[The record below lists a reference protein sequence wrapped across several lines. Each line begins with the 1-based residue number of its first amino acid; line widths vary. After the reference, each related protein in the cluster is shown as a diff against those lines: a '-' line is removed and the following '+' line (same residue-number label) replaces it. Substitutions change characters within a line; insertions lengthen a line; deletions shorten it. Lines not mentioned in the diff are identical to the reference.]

1 MTLKDLRG
9 KIETGRN
16 AEVVKYIDSLYD
28 STQKMFLKQHR
39 DWYIND
45 RFLRGDHWVVFNKT
59 LNKVQNIPVTD
70 GEVRRTINKI
80 RSQLRGVKN
89 FIKKSQPRWEC
100 HPNNSSD
107 EAYKEA
113 ETKNKILQNIY
124 RTRRVV
130 IKLTD
135 IIMNSLKYSLGILEG
150 GVVLKNGK
158 NYLDFWV
165 DSTYDVIFD
174 PYVSNIQNG
183 RFIIKAIPKP
193 VESVMENEDYKIDDE
208 SLADNIESSS
218 TYKEVLERERFSKDA
233 NKTMKDLE
241 TVIVKEL
248 WLKWVKDGEVKVRTI
263 TIAGNNVL
271 KVTDTNYKRYPFFGY
286 NPERNA
292 DSLYSDPWIKDLIS
306 MNKSLDK
313 TVSQIETYIQRML
326 AGKYLIKQ
334 GTEVSSI
341 TDKGAE
347 FIYYKGQNAPKQ
359 QDLQPLPA
367 APFTHVINMER
378 YIEELG
384 GVREA
389 SLGRAPGSL
398 QSGKAVE
405 ALQVADAST
414 VAEPIENLET
424 FLEDVGEFILEVI
437 AEYGATT
444 ERITEGNETIEYI
457 GENFKEAN
465 PKATPISIDNDV
477 KVVIVPE
484 VSYSEQ
490 AKKEWLLRMSEM
502 GLVDEQTL
510 LEQFNFTNVAEIVAR
525 LKVKKEEEY
534 KQEIVKQRESH
545 RTDGNGPEDSSDLA
559 DQENMQ
565 MAAGQ
570 DVPMTPQALWV
581 PEHTELHKAFIE
593 ENQDAYNQ
601 NREIFDNHLMNEEQ
615 YGQN

>member
-9 KIETGRN
+9 KVETGRN
-16 AEVVKYIDSLYD
+16 AEVVSFINSLYD

-39 DWYIND
+39 DWYVND

-59 LNKVQNIPVTD
+59 LNKVQSIPISD

-89 FIKKSQPRWEC
+89 FIKKNQPRWEC
-100 HPNNSSD
+100 HPNNATNEAYD
-107 EAYKEA
+107 EANV
-113 ETKNKILQNIY
+113 KNKVLQNIY
-124 RTRRVV
+124 RTRRFVT
-130 IKLTD
+130 KLTD
-135 IIMNSLKYSLGILEG
+135 VIMNSLKYSLGILEG
-150 GVVLKNGK
+150 GVILKDGK

-165 DSTYDVIFD
+165 DSTYDVVFD
-174 PYVSNIQNG
+174 PYVNDIQNG

-193 VESVMENEDYKIDDE
+193 VESILNNEEYNVEDK
-208 SLADNIESSS
+208 SLADNVESASS
-218 TYKEVLERERFSKDA
+218 YKDVLEREKFSKDA
-233 NKTMKDLE
+233 NKSIKDLE
-241 TVIVKEL
+241 TAIVKEI
-248 WLKWVKDGEVKVRTI
+248 WIKWVEDEKVKVRTI
-263 TIAGNNVL
+263 KIAGNNVL
-271 KVTDTNYKRYPFFGY
+271 AVKDTKYKRYPLFGY

-347 FIYYKGQNAPKQ
+347 FIYYKGQQAPRQ

-367 APFTHVINMER
+367 APFTHVMNMER
-378 YIEELG
+378 YIEEIG

-405 ALQVADAST
+405 ALQIADAST
-414 VAEPIENLET
+414 VAEPIENLEM
-424 FLEDVGEFILEVI
+424 FLADVGEFILEVI
-437 AEYGATT
+437 SEYTATT
-444 ERITEGNETIEYI
+444 EKIVEGKEEIAYI

-465 PKATPISIDNDV
+465 PKATAIGAENSI

-484 VSYSEQ
+484 VAYSEQ
-490 AKKEWLLRMSEM
+490 AKKEWLLKLAEM
-502 GLVDEQTL
+502 GLVDEETL
-510 LEQFNFTNVAEIVAR
+510 LEQFNFSNISEIIAR
-525 LKVKKEEEY
+525 LKVNKEEKY

-545 RTDGNGPEDSSDLA
+545 RTDGNGPEDSSDMA

-570 DVPMTPQALWV
+570 EVPMTPKALWV
-581 PEHTELHKAFIE
+581 PEHTELHKAFVE
-593 ENQDAYNQ
+593 ENLDAYNQ
-601 NREIFDNHLMNEEQ
+601 HRDLYDAHIANEETYNQ
-615 YGQN
+615 